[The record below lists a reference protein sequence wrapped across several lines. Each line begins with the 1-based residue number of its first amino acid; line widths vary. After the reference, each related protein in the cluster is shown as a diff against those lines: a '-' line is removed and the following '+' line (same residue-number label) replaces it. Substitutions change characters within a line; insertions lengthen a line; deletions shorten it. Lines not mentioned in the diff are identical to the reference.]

1 MEFYL
6 ATNDGTPIYRQ
17 IMNQVQH
24 MIASGR
30 LRPGDQ
36 MPSVRVLASQLLVNP
51 NTILRAYR
59 DLESMGLIESRQ
71 GSGTIV
77 ADGGSPLAR
86 REKRGI
92 IIKRIDALLVEARQL
107 GIATEEVKDLIDKRD
122 AAMGSKRTA

>member
-6 ATNDGTPIYRQ
+6 ETNDGTPIYRQ

-36 MPSVRVLASQLLVNP
+36 MPSMRVLASQLLVNP

-59 DLESMGLIESRQ
+59 DLEAMGLVESRQ

-77 ADGGSPLAR
+77 AEGGSLLAR
-86 REKRGI
+86 REKRRI
-92 IIKRIDALLVEARQL
+92 LIKRIDALLVEARQL

>member
-6 ATNDGTPIYRQ
+6 ETNDGTPIYRQ

-30 LRPGDQ
+30 VQPGDP
-36 MPSVRVLASQLLVNP
+36 MPSVRVLAGQLLVNP

-59 DLESMGLIESRQ
+59 DLEALGLVESRQ

-77 ADGGSPLAR
+77 AAGGSPLAR
-86 REKRGI
+86 REKRHI
-92 IIKRIDALLVEARQL
+92 IIKRIDALLVEAHQL

-122 AAMGSKRTA
+122 SAMESKRTA

>member
-30 LRPGDQ
+30 LQPGDEL
-36 MPSVRVLASQLLVNP
+36 PSMRALASQLVVNP
-51 NTILRAYR
+51 NTVLRAYR
-59 DLESMGLIESRQ
+59 DLEAMGLIVSRQ

-77 ADGGSPLAR
+77 ADCGSPLAR
-86 REKRGI
+86 REKRRI
-92 IIKRIDALLVEARQL
+92 IFKRIEALMVEAHQL
-107 GIATEEVKDLIDKRD
+107 GIATDEVKDLIDKCD

>member
-6 ATNDGTPIYRQ
+6 ETNDGTPIYRQ

-30 LRPGDQ
+30 LRPGDP
-36 MPSVRVLASQLLVNP
+36 MPSVRALASQLLVNP

-59 DLESMGLIESRQ
+59 DLETMGLLESRQ

-77 ADGGSPLAR
+77 ADAGSPLAR
-86 REKRGI
+86 REKRRI
-92 IIKRIDALLVEARQL
+92 IVKRIDALLVEARQL
-107 GIATEEVKDLIDKRD
+107 GLTTVEVKELIDSRD
-122 AAMGSKRTA
+122 AAMESQRTA